1 MYLIIL
7 LVSCIL
13 SILFIT
19 ILKISDP
26 IKQAFLFGLT
36 FVIVFTFYIIINKQT
51 LPIIIKVKKT
61 KKDIEE
67 PRTDIDEPQILKKE
81 ISEVNNWKLNKL
93 LNNDMS
99 NRCSNCLEI
108 LDITNMNGSNRC
120 IFCSNISN
128 IESFKSEL
136 LED

>member
-19 ILKISDP
+19 ILKLSDP
-26 IKQAFLFGLT
+26 VKQAFLFGII
-36 FVIVFTFYIIINKQT
+36 FVIVFTFYIIINKHT
-51 LPIIIKVKKT
+51 LPIVIKVKKT
-61 KKDIEE
+61 KKVLNE
-67 PRTDIDEPQILKKE
+67 PIVEKE
-81 ISEVNNWKLNKL
+81 IPEKIDFKSWKLNKM
-93 LNNDMS
+93 LNKNLS
-99 NRCSNCLEI
+99 SRCSNCLEI
-108 LDITNMNGSNRC
+108 LDVTNSNGSNRC

-128 IESFKSEL
+128 IENFKSEL